1 MPVVSQSEVMASLPR
16 LLREVDKEAVAI
28 ESEGREVAYLV
39 SPREYA
45 TTREAKTRRLLEA
58 MSELQDEV
66 AKNASEKGL
75 DLNEL
80 AKDLDRKRA

>member
-1 MPVVSQSEVMASLPR
+1 MRAISQSEVASCLPR
-16 LLREVDKEAVAI
+16 LLCEVETEAVAI

-45 TTREAKTRRLLEA
+45 TTREAKTKRLFEA
-58 MSELQDEV
+58 MAALQDEV

-80 AKDLDRKRA
+80 ARDLDRKRA